1 MRRRNNQR
9 SSGDSEVKV
18 AYLIEPP
25 FNYVDEA
32 GEVTGCDVE
41 LARYALDKLGID
53 DVEFVET
60 EFAQLLPGLARN
72 DWQMTTGLFASP
84 ERRHVALFSRP
95 IWALPD
101 GLLVRAADAERI
113 AGYRSFATAGD
124 LKLAVIQEQIQHV
137 TALELGVT
145 PGQIRVFETYADA
158 ARAVQ
163 DGTVSAFASV
173 GRAHEGFLQTNDA
186 AGLAVVN
193 VPLRERAP
201 AFGCF
206 AFALSDN
213 DIRNRVDQ
221 VLSTYI
227 GSAEHRQL
235 MIEFGFADGDVDRI
249 L

>member
-1 MRRRNNQR
+1 MR
-9 SSGDSEVKV
+9 V

-25 FNYVDEA
+25 FNYVDSAEV
-32 GEVTGCDVE
+32 VTGCDVE
-41 LARYALDKLGID
+41 LARRVLDRLDID
-53 DVEFVET
+53 DVEFVEA

-84 ERRHVALFSRP
+84 ERQRVALFSKP

-101 GLLVRAADAERI
+101 GLLVRAEDAQRLI
-113 AGYRSFATAGD
+113 GYRSLAVSGD
-124 LKLAVIQEQIQHV
+124 LKLACIRDQVQYL

-145 PGQIRVFETYADA
+145 PGQIRVFETYAAA

-163 DGTVSAFASV
+163 EGTVSAFASV
-173 GRAHEGFLQTNDA
+173 ARAHRGFLQARAID
-186 AGLAVVN
+186 GLAVVD

-206 AFALSDN
+206 AFALSSN
-213 DIRNRVDQ
+213 DLRNRVDQ
-221 VLSTYI
+221 VLNTFL
-227 GSAEHRQL
+227 GGAEHRHL
-235 MIEFGFADGDVDRI
+235 MKEYGLADAEVDRI

>member
-1 MRRRNNQR
+1 M
-9 SSGDSEVKV
+9 KV

-41 LARYALDKLGID
+41 LARYALDKLGMD

-145 PGQIRVFETYADA
+145 PGQFRVFETYTDA
-158 ARAVQ
+158 AQAVQ
-163 DGTVSAFASV
+163 DGTVNAFASV
-173 GRAHEGFLQTNDA
+173 AQAHQGFLQRRA
-186 AGLAVVN
+186 ARGLAVVN

-206 AFALSDN
+206 AFARAATDL
-213 DIRNRVDQ
+213 RYRVDH
-221 VLSTYI
+221 VLNTFI
-227 GSAEHRQL
+227 GGTEHRIL
-235 MIEFGFADGDVDRI
+235 MKAFGFADTDVDRV

>member
-1 MRRRNNQR
+1 MRRGGDQR
-9 SSGDSEVKV
+9 SSGGCGVRV

-25 FNYVDEA
+25 FNYVDSA
-32 GEVTGCDVE
+32 GAVTGCDVE
-41 LARYALDKLGID
+41 LARYVLGELGIN

-84 ERRHVALFSRP
+84 DRRLRALFSRP

-101 GLLVRAADAERI
+101 GLLVRAADADSI
-113 AGYRSFATAGD
+113 AGYRSLAIAGH
-124 LKLAVIQEQIQHV
+124 LKLAVIRDQIQHV

-145 PGQIRVFETYADA
+145 PDQFRVFETYADA
-158 ARAVQ
+158 AQAVQ
-163 DGTVSAFASV
+163 DRIVSAFASV
-173 GRAHEGFLQTNDA
+173 ARAHQGFLQTSTA
-186 AGLAVVN
+186 HGLSVVN

-206 AFALSDN
+206 AFAPSAN
-213 DIRNRVDQ
+213 DLRNRVDH
-221 VLSTYI
+221 VLNTFI
-227 GSAEHRQL
+227 GAAEHRQL
-235 MIEFGFADGDVDRI
+235 IKAFGFADADVDRV